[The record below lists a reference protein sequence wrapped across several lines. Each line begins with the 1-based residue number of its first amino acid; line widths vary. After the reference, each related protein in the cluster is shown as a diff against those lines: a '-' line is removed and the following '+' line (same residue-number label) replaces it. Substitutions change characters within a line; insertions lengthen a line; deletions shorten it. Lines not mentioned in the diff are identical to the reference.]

1 MVTVIGVRFRTAG
14 KIYYFSPGKLEIK
27 NGDHV
32 IVETARGIEYGH
44 VVLGNR
50 DVEDHKV
57 VQPLKAVIRM
67 ANKEDIAR
75 EEANRKK
82 EKDAFKICQE
92 KIRKHKLE
100 MKLIDVEYTF
110 DNNKILFYFTA
121 DGRIDFRELVK
132 DLASVFK
139 TRIELRQIGRASC
152 RERV

>member
-50 DVEDHKV
+50 DVEDNKV

-100 MKLIDVEYTF
+100 MKLIDVEYTLSL
-110 DNNKILFYFTA
+110 IH
-121 DGRIDFRELVK
+121 I
-132 DLASVFK
+132 
-139 TRIELRQIGRASC
+139 
-152 RERV
+152 